1 MKASPLSLRLLVL
14 GLLVLLGVL
23 QIRLWLSEDGWSE
36 LLRLQHSVAEQ
47 REQNKAL
54 AERNARLEA
63 DVNDLKQGETAL
75 EERARSD
82 LGMVRKDES
91 FYLLVTEPESEA
103 GDN

>member
-47 REQNKAL
+47 REQNKSL